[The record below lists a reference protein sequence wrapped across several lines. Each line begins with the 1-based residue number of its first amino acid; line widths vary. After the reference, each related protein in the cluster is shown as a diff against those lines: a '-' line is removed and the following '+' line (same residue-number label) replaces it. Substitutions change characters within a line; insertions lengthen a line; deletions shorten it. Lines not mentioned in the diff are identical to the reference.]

1 MAEVSIAQLEEE
13 LKTMREQQDIAGELL
28 TLRRLGLAF
37 QRNRQFTKA
46 VSCLSKVLMGIQDGP
61 NIYDR
66 AIVHA
71 SLGCVYWEMA
81 QLKKA
86 MTQLQLAL
94 QIQKQIQD
102 APGQVCVLTLMGISS
117 WRKCRWEEGLA
128 YFSEVQELS
137 QIDPPANKPGKGD
150 YSFLTYCPRAGVGDF
165 RKSRPFG
172 PGAGRRAKNPATF
185 ICHDPA
191 LFVHGKKKR
200 DRLSFTGG
208 GFACGRIAKKR
219 HSGCDPK
226 TQGVDCQGV
235 IVPKR
240 IFISR
245 FLFLPACPGSRHP
258 KL

>member
-1 MAEVSIAQLEEE
+1 MAELSIAQLEDE

-37 QRNRQFTKA
+37 QQNRQFTKA
-46 VSCLSKVLMGIQDGP
+46 VSCLSKVLMGIQDDP

-94 QIQKQIQD
+94 KIQKQIQD
-102 APGQVCVLTLMGISS
+102 APGQACVLTLMGISS

-137 QIDPPANKPGKGD
+137 EIDPAANKPGKGD
-150 YSFLTYCPRAGVGDF
+150 YSFLTSALERAVVTLENRVRLGREQGD
-165 RKSRPFG
+165 
-172 PGAGRRAKNPATF
+172 
-185 ICHDPA
+185 A
-191 LFVHGKKKR
+191 LKI
-200 DRLSFTGG
+200 LQPL
-208 GFACGRIAKKR
+208 FAMI
-219 HSGCDPK
+219 PL
-226 TQGVDCQGV
+226 
-235 IVPKR
+235 
-240 IFISR
+240 
-245 FLFLPACPGSRHP
+245 FLFTARKNETGVLLQEVASLAEGLQKKDIQDAIPRLKALIARG
-258 KL
+258 

>member
-37 QRNRQFTKA
+37 QQNRQFTKA

-86 MTQLQLAL
+86 MTELQLAL

-137 QIDPPANKPGKGD
+137 QVDPPANKPGKGD
-150 YSFLTYCPRAGVGDF
+150 YSFLTSALERAVVTLENRVRLGREQGDALKILQPLFAMIPLYLFTARKNETGSLLQEADSLAEGLQKKDIQDAIPRLKALI
-165 RKSRPFG
+165 
-172 PGAGRRAKNPATF
+172 ARR
-185 ICHDPA
+185 
-191 LFVHGKKKR
+191 
-200 DRLSFTGG
+200 
-208 GFACGRIAKKR
+208 
-219 HSGCDPK
+219 
-226 TQGVDCQGV
+226 
-235 IVPKR
+235 
-240 IFISR
+240 
-245 FLFLPACPGSRHP
+245 
-258 KL
+258 